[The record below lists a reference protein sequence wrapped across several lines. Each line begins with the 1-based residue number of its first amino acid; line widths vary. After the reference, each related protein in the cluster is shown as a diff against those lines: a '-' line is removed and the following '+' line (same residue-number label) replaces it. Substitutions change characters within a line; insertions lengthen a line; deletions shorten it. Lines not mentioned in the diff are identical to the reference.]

1 MSDNF
6 DYQSA
11 RKFLKEKSETKKQYS
26 YELYLQAKK
35 DADDIILAI
44 QNNFSVTK
52 IYQWGSLFSPDRFD
66 ENSDIDIAVEGL
78 NSAEEFFKLYGV
90 ALSKTS
96 FPLDLVEM
104 EKIGELNRKSII
116 EKGNL
121 IYEK

>member
-52 IYQWGSLFSPDRFD
+52 IYQWGSLLSPDLFD
-66 ENSDIDIAVEGL
+66 ENSDIDIAIEGL
-78 NSAEEFFKLYGV
+78 TSAEDFFKLYGV

>member
-11 RKFLKEKSETKKQYS
+11 RNFLKEKSERKKQYS
-26 YELYLQAKK
+26 SELYLQAKK

-44 QNNFSVTK
+44 QNNFSITK
-52 IYQWGSLFSPDRFD
+52 IYQWGSLLSPAHFD

-78 NSAEEFFKLYGV
+78 NSAEDFFKLYGI

-96 FPLDLVEM
+96 FPLDIVEM
-104 EKIGELNRKSII
+104 EKIEDLNRKSII
-116 EKGNL
+116 EKGKL
-121 IYEK
+121 VYEK